1 MTPLPPSVPPSLH
14 DPSPI
19 RSDPSL
25 RLRRCDDCCHI
36 GSNRNEHEYRNIEKI
51 RQAIYAWDPF
61 HPFIGSAACGNI
73 WMWQEGLELNP
84 GLGLSDVGLD
94 VVMREDYHGTI
105 ADWNAP
111 HWVSAAAP
119 SASSLEASKK
129 RGCTV
134 VALKPEE
141 QESAAAKEGD
151 DGGKA
156 RAASGG
162 RLRRGYVMMML
173 VRPNVF
179 FSRPRST
186 VCKRGQ
192 IQRLLGRSRC

>member
-1 MTPLPPSVPPSLH
+1 MLAGAAF
-14 DPSPI
+14 
-19 RSDPSL
+19 L
-25 RLRRCDDCCHI
+25 RERTM
-36 GSNRNEHEYRNIEKI
+36 
-51 RQAIYAWDPF
+51 
-61 HPFIGSAACGNI
+61 SARAFA
-73 WMWQEGLELNP
+73 GLILTV
-84 GLGLSDVGLD
+84 LGVG
-94 VVMREDYHGTI
+94 I
-105 ADWNAP
+105 
-111 HWVSAAAP
+111 
-119 SASSLEASKK
+119 
-129 RGCTV
+129 

-151 DGGKA
+151 DGKA